1 MQVSVVPIA
10 ELEPHHIS
18 RWDELMRDNGVLDNP
33 FLRPECAQWVGTVL
47 PNIEVAV
54 LSEDQK
60 TVGFFPYERTAGD
73 VAVPLMR
80 SLTDLHAVIIR
91 PETDFDAG
99 QLVKACGLR
108 AWQYDHHVAS
118 QKQFEAWHCYV
129 DPSYYMDLSNGFEAY
144 GNQRKEAGSSFLR
157 NTGRKQRKL
166 EREIGPLRFEAHSA
180 DPAAFHSLCEWKAAQ
195 LVRLGYSDM
204 FQLNW
209 VNDLLEA
216 MKTVNQPSFKPL
228 MSVLYV
234 GDTMVAA
241 QLGAASPTA
250 ASSWIPTFNFEYA
263 RYSPGTILQ
272 IEMARWAAEQG
283 IQRIDL
289 GRGENQ
295 MKLCLASASFDVAIG
310 SVDHRILHRTLT
322 RSYYGLRNLVHASP
336 LKKISKTAMRRM
348 KALVGR

>member
-1 MQVSVVPIA
+1 MSAMSPPSSA
-10 ELEPHHIS
+10 WS
-18 RWDELMRDNGVLDNP
+18 RSSWSSSWPQSFKLNGCCPCRRCGRRLRVRHP
-33 FLRPECAQWVGTVL
+33 F
-47 PNIEVAV
+47 
-54 LSEDQK
+54 S
-60 TVGFFPYERTAGD
+60 
-73 VAVPLMR
+73 R
-80 SLTDLHAVIIR
+80 SLSSSLSAIVAKSRHRHFGSRDHA
-91 PETDFDAG
+91 TTSAG
-99 QLVKACGLR
+99 VDMVK
-108 AWQYDHHVAS
+108 
-118 QKQFEAWHCYV
+118 
-129 DPSYYMDLSNGFEAY
+129 
-144 GNQRKEAGSSFLR
+144 
-157 NTGRKQRKL
+157 
-166 EREIGPLRFEAHSA
+166 
-180 DPAAFHSLCEWKAAQ
+180 
-195 LVRLGYSDM
+195 VRIS
-204 FQLNW
+204 
-209 VNDLLEA
+209 LLEA

-228 MSVLYV
+228 MSVLYA

-336 LKKISKTAMRRM
+336 LKKISKTAMRRV